1 MLDLE
6 EVVTIER
13 EEWRSVETNNGGE
26 CVMMSGMKH
35 TQLLCADNLDSHQKF
50 SISLVDIT

>member
-1 MLDLE
+1 MVMFDLE

-26 CVMMSGMKH
+26 CVMMTGMKE
-35 TQLLCADNLDSHQKF
+35 TLLLYADNLDSHQK
-50 SISLVDIT
+50 VH